1 MSRCSGIQKAC
12 DTWWW
17 STAERFDGRQ
27 DKCLTWTEKST
38 GMWASP
44 KRKTLKWSRC
54 PHRTPAFG
62 FIYIYNIYIIY
73 IYIISLVLNRWKNNR
88 AFIQKSQRSISTY
101 CIQPNFRCDGGAQER
116 LATILDRFGFS
127 PSLCT
132 CLFLLILCAEPQWTY
147 QVPKT
152 DFCRQS
158 RPLQLRM
165 AQCMCWASDLFCL
178 LCAHAARVNS
188 MQIFRCKRKALVRLR
203 EAWHQF
209 GATSCSYTL
218 PVPY

>member
-17 STAERFDGRQ
+17 SAERFADGRQ
-27 DKCLTWTEKST
+27 DKCLTWTNMST

-62 FIYIYNIYIIY
+62 FYIIYIIY
-73 IYIISLVLNRWKNNR
+73 IYTISLVLNRWKNNR

-101 CIQPNFRCDGGAQER
+101 CIQPNFPCDGGAQER

-132 CLFLLILCAEPQWTY
+132 CLFLQKFELCWTSVIISGSKDRLL
-147 QVPKT
+147 QTISPLAAVHGSVHVLGVRLVLPPK
-152 DFCRQS
+152 R
-158 RPLQLRM
+158 
-165 AQCMCWASDLFCL
+165 
-178 LCAHAARVNS
+178 AHAARVNS
-188 MQIFRCKRKALVRLR
+188 MQIFQSFNGWDLQLKLKHYPLVN
-203 EAWHQF
+203 
-209 GATSCSYTL
+209 
-218 PVPY
+218 